1 MSRLS
6 PPPAT
11 ANVVLCTQCGG
22 ENQLASGRRL
32 FQCQFCDAT
41 LFVDRGGVVNHYRLP
56 ALLGEDEA
64 KAALRRWMAGNQTVK
79 DLDKKSTVGKLTPV
93 SFPMWLFR
101 VRHGGGEEAYV
112 EPAAP
117 TPIPQIADLKVP
129 AGKLQP
135 YSGGDGDSEALEA
148 TIPLETARGWLDQR
162 GVGEPEETALV
173 QVPLWRCSYSYGGA
187 EYEALVD
194 GSTGAVMAAVYPE
207 KAESP
212 YVLVAVLGLILF
224 TLEGFVISNPA
235 IKLVAFG
242 ITAVPLLFLAW
253 WVTRKV

>member
-1 MSRLS
+1 MSS
-6 PPPAT
+6 PAPASSNT
-11 ANVVLCTQCGG
+11 VACTQCGG
-22 ENQLASGRRL
+22 DNELASGRRL
-32 FQCQFCDAT
+32 FRCQYCDAT

-56 ALLGEDEA
+56 PLLGADEA
-64 KAALRRWMAGNQTVK
+64 RAAVRRWMAGNETVK
-79 DLDKKSTVGKLTPV
+79 DLDKKSSIGAVIAV

-101 VRHGGGEEAYV
+101 VRRGGREETYV

-117 TPIPQIADLKVP
+117 TPIPHLADLKVP

-135 YSGGDGDSEALEA
+135 YEGESGGVEALEA
-148 TIPLETARGWLDQR
+148 TIPLVTARGWLDQR

-173 QVPLWRCSYSYGGA
+173 QVPLWRCAYSFDGGD
-187 EYEALVD
+187 YEALVD
-194 GSTGAVMAAVYPE
+194 GSTGAVMASVYPE

-224 TLEGFVISNPA
+224 TLEGFAISNPL
-235 IKLVAFG
+235 IKLLVYG

>member
-1 MSRLS
+1 MSS
-6 PPPAT
+6 PAPAS
-11 ANVVLCTQCGG
+11 ANTITCTQCGG
-22 ENQLASGRRL
+22 ENELASGRRL
-32 FQCQFCDAT
+32 FECQYCDAT

-56 ALLGEDEA
+56 ALLGADEA
-64 KAALRRWMAGNQTVK
+64 RAALRRWMAGNQTVK
-79 DLDKKSTVGKLTPV
+79 DLDKKSTIGTMAPV

-101 VRHGGGEEAYV
+101 VRRGGGEEAYV

-117 TPIPQIADLKVP
+117 TPIPQIADLEVP

-135 YSGGDGDSEALEA
+135 YSGESGDVQALEA

-173 QVPLWRCSYSYGGA
+173 QVPLWRCSYRYDGRQ
-187 EYEALVD
+187 YEALVD
-194 GSTGAVMAAVYPE
+194 GSTGAVMASVYPE

-224 TLEGFVISNPA
+224 TLEGLLLTNPIIKFFV
-235 IKLVAFG
+235 FG

>member
-1 MSRLS
+1 MSD
-6 PPPAT
+6 PAT
-11 ANVVLCTQCGG
+11 ASANTVACTQCGG
-22 ENQLASGRRL
+22 ENELASGRRL
-32 FQCQFCDAT
+32 FQCQYCDAT

-56 ALLGEDEA
+56 PLLGADEA
-64 KAALRRWMAGNQTVK
+64 RAALRRWMAGNQTVK
-79 DLDKKSTVGKLTPV
+79 DLDKKSSLGAIAPV

-101 VRHGGGEEAYV
+101 VRRGGREEAYV

-129 AGKLQP
+129 AGKLEPYAGEDGGAAAVQP
-135 YSGGDGDSEALEA
+135 

-173 QVPLWRCSYSYGGA
+173 QVPLWRCSYRYEGA
-187 EYEALVD
+187 AYEALVD
-194 GSTGAVMAAVYPE
+194 GSTGAVMASVYPE

-224 TLEGFVISNPA
+224 TVEGFLISHPV
-235 IKLVAFG
+235 IKLLVFG
-242 ITAVPLLFLAW
+242 MTAVPLLLIAW

>member
-1 MSRLS
+1 MNDPS
-6 PPPAT
+6 PVS
-11 ANVVLCTQCGG
+11 ANAIACTQCGG
-22 ENQLASGRRL
+22 ENELASGRRL
-32 FQCQFCDAT
+32 LRCQYCDAT

-56 ALLGEDEA
+56 PLLGADEA
-64 KAALRRWMAGNQTVK
+64 RAALRRWMAGNKTVK
-79 DLDKKSTVGKLTPV
+79 DLDKKSSIDSLSAI

-101 VRHGGGEEAYV
+101 VRRGGREETYV

-117 TPIPQIADLKVP
+117 TPIPQIADLEVP

-135 YSGGDGDSEALEA
+135 FTGDSGEARALAA

-162 GVGEPEETALV
+162 GVGAPEETALV
-173 QVPLWRCSYSYGGA
+173 QVPLWRCSYSFDGSA
-187 EYEALVD
+187 YEALVD
-194 GSTGAVMAAVYPE
+194 GSTGAVMASVYPE

-224 TLEGFVISNPA
+224 TLEGFVITNPV
-235 IKLVAFG
+235 IKFLVFG
-242 ITAVPLLFLAW
+242 MTAVPLLLLAW

>member
-1 MSRLS
+1 M
-6 PPPAT
+6 T
-11 ANVVLCTQCGG
+11 ASANTVACTQCGG
-22 ENQLASGRRL
+22 DNELASGRRL
-32 FQCQFCDAT
+32 FRCQYCDAA

-56 ALLGEDEA
+56 PLLGADEA
-64 KAALRRWMAGNQTVK
+64 RAAVRRWMAGNETVK
-79 DLDKKSTVGKLTPV
+79 DLDKKSSIGALTPV

-101 VRHGGGEEAYV
+101 VRRGGREEAYV

-117 TPIPQIADLKVP
+117 TPIPQLADLKVP

-135 YSGGDGDSEALEA
+135 YAGEGGAVEALAA
-148 TIPLETARGWLDQR
+148 TIPLATARGWLDQR

-173 QVPLWRCSYSYGGA
+173 QVPLWRCAYSFEGTD
-187 EYEALVD
+187 YEALVD
-194 GSTGAVMAAVYPE
+194 GSTGAVMASVFPE

-224 TLEGFVISNPA
+224 TLEGFAITQPV
-235 IKLVAFG
+235 IKLLVYG